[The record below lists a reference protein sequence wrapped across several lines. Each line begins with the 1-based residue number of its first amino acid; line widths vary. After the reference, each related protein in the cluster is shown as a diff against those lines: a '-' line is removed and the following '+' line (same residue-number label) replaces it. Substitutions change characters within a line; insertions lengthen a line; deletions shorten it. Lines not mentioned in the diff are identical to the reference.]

1 MNNRDWYK
9 SFAKSMIN
17 DTRRIGCFS
26 IACSTLAAALI
37 ASLCVKEDESASS
50 PPPPQAVVLVCLR
63 VVNQRRE
70 KQLIKHCAALC
81 WKRTMHN
88 D

>member
-17 DTRRIGCFS
+17 DSRRIGCFS

-50 PPPPQAVVLVCLR
+50 P
-63 VVNQRRE
+63 RRHRRRR
-70 KQLIKHCAALC
+70 KQWCWCVSAL
-81 WKRTMHN
+81 
-88 D
+88 